1 MVIEMV
7 KADKDKVMEDMGKL
21 FYGKDEPTFSME
33 KFMKSIQEAPVI
45 DTRLTRGKSDE

>member
-1 MVIEMV
+1 MV
-7 KADKDKVMEDMGKL
+7 KMDKEKMMQDIGKL

-45 DTRLTRGKSDE
+45 DSRLTGEKSDE